1 MRNRTTK
8 EVIEN
13 KQLYA
18 LMLRSPTSSLYH
30 NYFIGF
36 YQHQGELFISSSSS
50 FDNDNIKC
58 YYTINGA
65 KKAAEK
71 IFKEYFG
78 CLEDLIY
85 IVDQCGKLI
94 MVYDGKMWSNIKE
107 V

>member
-18 LMLRSPTSSLYH
+18 LMLQSPMSGIYH
-30 NYFIGF
+30 DYFIGF
-36 YQHQGELFISSSSS
+36 YQHQGERFISSTSDFSK
-50 FDNDNIKC
+50 DNIKC
-58 YYTINGA
+58 YYTINNA

-71 IFKEYFG
+71 IFKEHSG

-85 IVDQCGKLI
+85 IVDQYGKLI

-107 V
+107 